1 MPIDK
6 DGVTKVMAANHS
18 HGSPSA
24 DSSASEHVLT
34 SESSN
39 SACFSQNSV
48 ANPNSI
54 PPGLSDT
61 NLQCNVADSPGA
73 TAESATPVKDSNAI
87 LPDQHI
93 NRIEHRTDIVDEFS
107 GSGQESNGTAD
118 EDDEAKKSDDTGREV
133 TAPNPYGVGAD
144 VHRDFIYVT
153 VLVKRD
159 GKIFSYEN
167 TFETT
172 IPSLKEAKSWCI
184 NTIESHSNPPVKVV
198 DFCYTCE
205 STASYHFP
213 LLDTWGGNPAV
224 VNPTLAKQGRRK
236 TDRLDSNKLAD
247 LDLQGAWPRTFVI
260 PTEIHEL
267 RSLIRERDH
276 YLALSTKINNR
287 VINTL
292 TRFGCTISREGS
304 VTKND
309 EVRSIVEGI
318 LSDPPVVPDEF
329 CAMAIPN
336 SMREMLRESLQSYDE
351 FAEKAAYYYK
361 KVLDKT
367 YEIQWE
373 VGEEGHK
380 IYGKEAIDIL
390 ATAPQVGEY
399 SAIVFLANI
408 ITPFRFPNAKAMAAY
423 CGLDPSIQTS
433 ANKKT
438 SGKGRGGNKTLH
450 YLLTSAANRLLRTH
464 NEMFGEWGHRLT
476 LQGTSHN
483 KARNAVARKL
493 AVAMYYMLLY
503 EKPFSYD
510 KYTLTQSMVYLDIPL
525 EELVML
531 EDGFRRY
538 VKILNT
544 IGVKT
549 TADLIRAYVTCN
561 LDHVGGL
568 GPKFF
573 KLTKDLLA
581 NQKEYRRK
589 YNELANGVIEE
600 E

>member
-54 PPGLSDT
+54 PPGLSGT
-61 NLQCNVADSPGA
+61 NLQCNVADPPGA

-133 TAPNPYGVGAD
+133 TAPNPYVVGAD

-276 YLALSTKINNR
+276 YL
-287 VINTL
+287 
-292 TRFGCTISREGS
+292 
-304 VTKND
+304 
-309 EVRSIVEGI
+309 
-318 LSDPPVVPDEF
+318 
-329 CAMAIPN
+329 
-336 SMREMLRESLQSYDE
+336 
-351 FAEKAAYYYK
+351 
-361 KVLDKT
+361 
-367 YEIQWE
+367 
-373 VGEEGHK
+373 
-380 IYGKEAIDIL
+380 
-390 ATAPQVGEY
+390 
-399 SAIVFLANI
+399 
-408 ITPFRFPNAKAMAAY
+408 
-423 CGLDPSIQTS
+423 
-433 ANKKT
+433 
-438 SGKGRGGNKTLH
+438 H
-450 YLLTSAANRLLRTH
+450 YLLKSTTELLIPLR
-464 NEMFGEWGHRLT
+464 G
-476 LQGTSHN
+476 
-483 KARNAVARKL
+483 L
-493 AVAMYYMLLY
+493 AVLSA
-503 EKPFSYD
+503 ERVAS
-510 KYTLTQSMVYLDIPL
+510 
-525 EELVML
+525 
-531 EDGFRRY
+531 
-538 VKILNT
+538 
-544 IGVKT
+544 
-549 TADLIRAYVTCN
+549 
-561 LDHVGGL
+561 
-568 GPKFF
+568 
-573 KLTKDLLA
+573 
-581 NQKEYRRK
+581 RK
-589 YNELANGVIEE
+589 MMRSEAS
-600 E
+600 